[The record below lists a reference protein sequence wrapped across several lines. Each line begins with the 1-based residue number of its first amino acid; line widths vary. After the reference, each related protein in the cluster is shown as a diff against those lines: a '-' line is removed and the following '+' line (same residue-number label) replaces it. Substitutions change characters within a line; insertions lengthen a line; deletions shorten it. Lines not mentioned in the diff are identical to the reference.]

1 MSLGPLLAIAAYLI
15 TLLVVGAL
23 AERASKRGGAAEY
36 YLAGRGLGTVALF
49 FALFG
54 TNCSP
59 FVLVGI
65 PGQSYHDG
73 IGIFSLNAPII
84 ALGIPLTFWLIG
96 KPARPMSQRLGALTP
111 AELIAK
117 RLDSRAVGIVLF
129 VAFTLFTL
137 PYMVTGIQGCGVAL
151 ERQFDGAISRTT
163 GAAITLGVT
172 AIYTLQGGMRATAWT
187 NVLQGALF
195 LAVMVFTA
203 VLLFIQL
210 GGPEAAFS
218 RVLEQRPDLLHLD
231 RDAARFQPGAFVSYS
246 LAITLTVVCFP
257 HMLVRLMAARGD
269 EAMRRSSRLYPIA
282 LVALWL
288 PAVLIG
294 VFGALDFPGLVG
306 AQSDSIYSRMVGKH
320 FPAAFP
326 VLGTIA
332 VLAAAMSTL
341 DAQLLTL
348 GSMLSR
354 DLLRNQEDAER
365 SVGKERAFLLLIG
378 VATFGLYLWIERAG
392 FSIFQIAQF
401 AFSGYVMLFPTILLA
416 LRWRRF
422 TATAALAS
430 IAGGIGA
437 LLSFT
442 SGALPTFGLQPVAPA
457 LVIAFLIAWVT
468 SRVTN
473 SPAPERIALAFGTES
488 VPAAATRR

>member
-1 MSLGPLLAIAAYLI
+1 
-15 TLLVVGAL
+15 
-23 AERASKRGGAAEY
+23 
-36 YLAGRGLGTVALF
+36 
-49 FALFG
+49 
-54 TNCSP
+54 
-59 FVLVGI
+59 
-65 PGQSYHDG
+65 
-73 IGIFSLNAPII
+73 
-84 ALGIPLTFWLIG
+84 
-96 KPARPMSQRLGALTP
+96 
-111 AELIAK
+111 
-117 RLDSRAVGIVLF
+117 
-129 VAFTLFTL
+129 
-137 PYMVTGIQGCGVAL
+137 
-151 ERQFDGAISRTT
+151 
-163 GAAITLGVT
+163 
-172 AIYTLQGGMRATAWT
+172 
-187 NVLQGALF
+187 
-195 LAVMVFTA
+195 
-203 VLLFIQL
+203 
-210 GGPEAAFS
+210 
-218 RVLEQRPDLLHLD
+218 
-231 RDAARFQPGAFVSYS
+231 
-246 LAITLTVVCFP
+246 
-257 HMLVRLMAARGD
+257 
-269 EAMRRSSRLYPIA
+269 
-282 LVALWL
+282 
-288 PAVLIG
+288 

-365 SVGKERAFLLLIG
+365 SVGKERAFLVLIG

-422 TATAALAS
+422 TAAAALAS

-457 LVIAFLIAWVT
+457 LAIAFLIAWVT